1 LFFFCFFFSLSRNNV
16 GGRSIQPASLYV
28 GDLASDITEGML
40 FELFNQVGPVASI
53 RVCRDAVTRR
63 SLGYSYVNFHSV
75 ADAERALDT
84 INNTP
89 IKGKLCRIMW
99 SQRDPS
105 ARKSGSG
112 NIFIKNLDKS
122 IDHKTLFDTFSIF
135 GNILSCKVVAEV
147 SSGESKGYGFVH
159 FDSDDA
165 AKNAIAKVNGMML
178 AGKKVFVAPFLPKG
192 QRSDDGSGPR
202 FTNVYVKNLPDSVK
216 SDADLKALFAEFG
229 AITSV
234 MLPAAAKAAADK
246 EKADKADDA
255 SDTSSETSSMGAK
268 GYGFVNFE
276 TPEAAAAAIKA
287 LNGKEVQ
294 DGRQL
299 YVGRAQKK
307 SEREAEMRQQAEQR
321 KLERISKYQG
331 INLYVKNL
339 EDSIT
344 DDKLREEFAP
354 YGTITSCRVMVDE
367 KNASRGFGFVCFST
381 PEEATRAVT
390 ELNGK
395 MLGSKPV
402 YVAVAQRKDVR
413 RAQLEMQHARRQAKP
428 ALPGAG
434 VPGAV
439 PGMYAPGAPVFY
451 AAPPSAAGGP
461 GGQPGFVYPQQM
473 MPRGGPRQPWT
484 GAPTG
489 PYPMPGAPY
498 VVGVPPGAAQVA
510 AQAQQRRGP
519 GGPQGQPQ
527 QGQRGGNLQQG
538 GQQRA
543 GQQQVQQ
550 AQAQQQQQR
559 GPAPNVAATM
569 QAIAAAPLDPKRI
582 AELPAEQQK
591 MVLGEKLYPLI
602 AASQPELAGKITGML
617 LDSYF
622 SEEIIHLIETP
633 AALKSKIEEALTV
646 LQQHAAAQ
654 AQA

>member
-1 LFFFCFFFSLSRNNV
+1 
-16 GGRSIQPASLYV
+16 
-28 GDLASDITEGML
+28 ML

-63 SLGYSYVNFHSV
+63 SLGYAYVNFHSV
-75 ADAERALDT
+75 ADAERALET

-105 ARKSGSG
+105 VRKSGSG

-135 GNILSCKVVAEV
+135 GNILSCKVVAEPN
-147 SSGESKGYGFVH
+147 GESKGYGFVH
-159 FDSDDA
+159 YDSDEA
-165 AKNAIAKVNGMML
+165 AKKAITKVNGMIL
-178 AGKKVFVAPFLPKG
+178 AGKKVFVAPFQPRG
-192 QRSDDGSGPR
+192 ARAEDGSGPR

-216 SDADLKALFAEFG
+216 TDADLKALFAEFG
-229 AITSV
+229 TITSV
-234 MLPAAAKAAADK
+234 MLPAAAKAAAAK
-246 EKADKADDA
+246 EEAAKAAASSADDA
-255 SDTSSETSSMGAK
+255 SDSSSETTQMGAK

-339 EDSIT
+339 EDSIN

-354 YGTITSCRVMVDE
+354 YGTITSCRVMFDDKGV
-367 KNASRGFGFVCFST
+367 SRGFGFVCFST

-395 MLGSKPV
+395 MVGAKPI
-402 YVAVAQRKDVR
+402 YVALAQRKDVR

-428 ALPGAG
+428 AIPGA
-434 VPGAV
+434 VPGAVPGV

-451 AAPPSAAGGP
+451 AAPPGAPGGP

-473 MPRGGPRQPWT
+473 MPRGGPRQPWA
-484 GAPTG
+484 GAAPG

-498 VVGVPPGAAQVA
+498 VVGVPPGAAQAA
-510 AQAQQRRGP
+510 AQAQAQAAAAQQRRGP
-519 GGPQGQPQ
+519 QQPQ
-527 QGQRGGNLQQG
+527 QARGG
-538 GQQRA
+538 
-543 GQQQVQQ
+543 VPP
-550 AQAQQQQQR
+550 QAQQARGGVPQQQQPPR
-559 GPAPNVAATM
+559 GPPANVAATM

-633 AALKSKIEEALTV
+633 DALKAKIEEALTV
-646 LQQHAAAQ
+646 LQQHAAQQ
-654 AQA
+654 AHKE